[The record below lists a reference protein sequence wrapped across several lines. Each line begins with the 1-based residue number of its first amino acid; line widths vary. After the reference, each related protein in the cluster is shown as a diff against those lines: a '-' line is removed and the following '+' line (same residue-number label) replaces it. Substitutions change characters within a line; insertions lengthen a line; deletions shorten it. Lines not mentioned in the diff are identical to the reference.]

1 MWPLAKARNVKK
13 GKSAGRRGTKQA
25 RSLKRRRRVSL
36 FLRGSSLVMLG
47 LGIIASVYIWQTG
60 LFHQW
65 LTEAGDSLDRD
76 VANAGFA
83 VGEVRIT
90 GQKNTGLKQ
99 IRAAL
104 ALYDGQSMTSLD
116 LQAMLGR
123 IEDLPWVKMA
133 TITRIMPD
141 ILQVTIVEHQA
152 AALWQEEG
160 QFHLINRA
168 GLVIT
173 DRGLEKYAALPQ
185 IVGPG
190 ANQHLGDI
198 LAMKQKHPELFS
210 RVTSWIWVGRRR
222 WDIVC
227 HNGIRI
233 KLPEAGPDLAWEK
246 LYRYER
252 DQKILD
258 REILIVDLRQPDKMI
273 VRLSPAEAE
282 RRRLMMKSGKKEES
296 I

>member
-1 MWPLAKARNVKK
+1 MWPLVKTRNARK
-13 GKSAGRRGTKQA
+13 GKSADRRGTKQA
-25 RSLKRRRRVSL
+25 KSLKRRRRVSL

-65 LTEAGDSLDRD
+65 LTEAGDSLDRE
-76 VANAGFA
+76 VAKAGFA

-90 GQKNTGLKQ
+90 GQKNTSLKQ
-99 IRAAL
+99 VRAAL

-116 LQAMLGR
+116 LQAMPGR
-123 IEDLPWVKMA
+123 LEKLPWVRMA
-133 TITRIMPD
+133 TVTRIMPD

-152 AALWQEEG
+152 AALWQESG

-168 GLVIT
+168 GQVIT
-173 DRGLEKYAALPQ
+173 DRGLEKYVALPQ

-198 LAMKQKHPELFS
+198 LVMKQKHPELFS
-210 RVTSWIWVGRRR
+210 RVTSWVWVGARR

-233 KLPEAGPDLAWEK
+233 KLPEAGPEVAWEK